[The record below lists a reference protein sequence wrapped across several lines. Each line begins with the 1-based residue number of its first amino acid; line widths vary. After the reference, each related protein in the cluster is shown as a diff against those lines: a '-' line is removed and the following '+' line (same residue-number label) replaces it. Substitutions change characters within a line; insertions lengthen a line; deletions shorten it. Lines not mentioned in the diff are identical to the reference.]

1 MSIDSYS
8 FCPCGSGKKIK
19 FCCCSDLATELGKIV
34 RMFEGDQRQACLTEV
49 DKLIAAGKD
58 RAAFLSVKSRLEIEL
73 GENEKAR
80 KTAERFAEKYPD
92 NPLAFCQI
100 ALLQAMEDAENDGVA
115 ALQQSLQICNGKVPS
130 DLLGT
135 LEAVVTRLLVEDKP
149 IAARAH
155 LMLLMAFAKDE
166 DQPMVSAMLN
176 DLLSSPQVPVFL
188 RASFPLPERPE
199 SAPWLDQAEKILGS
213 TPIGIWAASADELE
227 GLINRFPKE
236 PWLWAQLASLRSWL
250 GQNTEASKAF
260 RQLASLKHV
269 SLDMAVEA
277 EVVAQLLDDSQ
288 SDTVSILNVRCE
300 IPDVEALMEFLLSDK
315 CAVQLNIDQSGSE
328 DEPPPKAAFD
338 LLDKPMVKSVVD
350 LKLDDVPSVLGGI
363 LVYGKQTD
371 REARAELSYYSSGDS
386 EEGESWIKQYFEDR
400 LGAEQSKETKE
411 VSVESSVFLR
421 SARPRFPMDG
431 PADDIENLRKRY
443 FTQKTLEVWPQTPF
457 RVLEGNTPAEATKN
471 PALRRSLLA
480 TLMRL
485 EFSREV
491 HVHGVNLD
499 GLRAKLGLPRPE
511 PIDPWKNDLNTLPA
525 WKLQHLDT
533 VKLSDEQ
540 LEQALRR
547 SSLYVEARSLQLLA
561 KESLARES
569 MRPNFPEPILYGLLA
584 RSASFSGE
592 ALEYIDLAKKA
603 AVELGDSPAVFMIA
617 ELQHLMQRHEVNK
630 FMEVLNELRL
640 RYLDQ
645 PGIAEQLQQTLSRL
659 GVQFGP
665 PDQPAGS
672 DQPVPETVPPE
683 SESTGIWTPDSDKST
698 SEGDE
703 PGLWLPGN
711 D

>member
-19 FCCCSDLATELGKIV
+19 FCCCSDLAAELGKIV

-100 ALLQAMEDAENDGVA
+100 ALLHAMEDAENDGVA

-250 GQNTEASKAF
+250 GQNAEASKAF
-260 RQLASLKHV
+260 RQLARLKHV

-371 REARAELSYYSSGDS
+371 REARAELSYYS
-386 EEGESWIKQYFEDR
+386 
-400 LGAEQSKETKE
+400 
-411 VSVESSVFLR
+411 
-421 SARPRFPMDG
+421 
-431 PADDIENLRKRY
+431 
-443 FTQKTLEVWPQTPF
+443 
-457 RVLEGNTPAEATKN
+457 
-471 PALRRSLLA
+471 
-480 TLMRL
+480 
-485 EFSREV
+485 
-491 HVHGVNLD
+491 
-499 GLRAKLGLPRPE
+499 
-511 PIDPWKNDLNTLPA
+511 
-525 WKLQHLDT
+525 
-533 VKLSDEQ
+533 
-540 LEQALRR
+540 
-547 SSLYVEARSLQLLA
+547 
-561 KESLARES
+561 
-569 MRPNFPEPILYGLLA
+569 
-584 RSASFSGE
+584 
-592 ALEYIDLAKKA
+592 
-603 AVELGDSPAVFMIA
+603 
-617 ELQHLMQRHEVNK
+617 
-630 FMEVLNELRL
+630 
-640 RYLDQ
+640 
-645 PGIAEQLQQTLSRL
+645 
-659 GVQFGP
+659 
-665 PDQPAGS
+665 
-672 DQPVPETVPPE
+672 
-683 SESTGIWTPDSDKST
+683 
-698 SEGDE
+698 
-703 PGLWLPGN
+703 
-711 D
+711 